1 MTARSADH
9 EFRDFVL
16 DQLAGLDYLQVKP
29 MFGGYGLYCL
39 KIFFGIIYDGQLFFK
54 THPETIQAYLDAG
67 SDVFQPA
74 PGKVLKHYYEVP
86 AEILEQPDRLAA
98 AARDAAQWHGRDP
111 H

>member
-1 MTARSADH
+1 MPSGNPSD

-16 DQLAGLDYLQVKP
+16 GQLDGLDYLQCKP

-39 KIFFGIIYDGQLFFK
+39 KIFFGIIYDGRLFFK

-67 SDVFQPA
+67 AEVFQPA
-74 PGKVLKHYYEVP
+74 PGKALKQYYEVP
-86 AEILEQPDRLAA
+86 ADILEQPARLVA